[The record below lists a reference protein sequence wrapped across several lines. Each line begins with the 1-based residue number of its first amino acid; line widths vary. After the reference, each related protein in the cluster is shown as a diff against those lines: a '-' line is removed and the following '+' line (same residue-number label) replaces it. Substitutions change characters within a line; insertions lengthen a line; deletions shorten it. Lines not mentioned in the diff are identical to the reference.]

1 MRADAIALGE
11 RAMLLHGEME
21 YSNCAHSMRELQ
33 RKQKKFTGS
42 RRQLE
47 RDVVR
52 ALVEA
57 VERQAAEA
65 AATEEMEAMEAS
77 RDEVDASDHRD
88 ADEPDM
94 PRGERGGDASSC
106 SDCVSN
112 TAAAGDPLSDASS
125 YPGDGWPNISFDND
139 ADAASAGRVEPA
151 DARET
156 DKPEDDIDPADPAE
170 DAEDG
175 GVCNAEEPVDE
186 TAADTAAS
194 QADEPHD
201 DGVELP
207 WMKRKRKASE
217 GAERKGAKK
226 TKATNA
232 DVMMAIRAHNIASV
246 EALVAHAFDSDDT
259 ALLDFIGAKTDASLQ
274 RLITRSRPPQSGP
287 PAAPA
292 APKCAA
298 GPACPAAAAA
308 RAASGV
314 TASSAPVLEG
324 AHDPGGAEVTLADD
338 KAKPEGDDRA
348 GALQKLADDYNEDA
362 LKDAIVGA
370 EDVGAGEGV
379 VKAPSE
385 DTIDDSAVLRR
396 LTLARLRFGRDLAA
410 SSANGQQPLKYREC
424 ILSVQCGWFAF
435 FSSASDPRAC
445 ATERCRKSLATDARH
460 LRAIYRFKR
469 GMRRSTRS
477 KERRGWCTSSRSR
490 RGEKPA
496 RTGVHLCN

>member
-11 RAMLLHGEME
+11 RAMLLHGELA
-21 YSNCAHSMRELQ
+21 YSDCAHAMREFW
-33 RKQKKFTGS
+33 RMQKKFTGS

-47 RDVVR
+47 RQVVR

-65 AATEEMEAMEAS
+65 AATEAMETMEAS
-77 RDEVDASDHRD
+77 RDEVNASDHRD

-94 PRGERGGDASSC
+94 PRGDTDES
-106 SDCVSN
+106 
-112 TAAAGDPLSDASS
+112 
-125 YPGDGWPNISFDND
+125 
-139 ADAASAGRVEPA
+139 AASAGRVEPA

-175 GVCNAEEPVDE
+175 GVCSAEEPGDE
-186 TAADTAAS
+186 TAADTPAS

-201 DGVELP
+201 DGVQLP

-246 EALVAHAFDSDDT
+246 EALLAHAFDSDDT
-259 ALLDFIGAKTDASLQ
+259 ALLDFIGAKTDALLQ

-298 GPACPAAAAA
+298 GPACSAAAAA

-324 AHDPGGAEVTLADD
+324 AHDPDGAEATLADD

-348 GALQKLADDYNEDA
+348 GALQRLADDYNDDA

-396 LTLARLRFGRDLAA
+396 LTLARLSFGRDLAA
-410 SSANGQQPLKYREC
+410 SSANGQLPLKYREC
-424 ILSVQCGWFAF
+424 IQSVQYGCFAF

-445 ATERCRKSLATDARH
+445 AAERCRKSLATDARH

-496 RTGVHLCN
+496 RTGVHLCNQG